1 MLEEAIDSQT
11 TLLHETG
18 DVNEM
23 LIENTGDVDLFIQ
36 AGDIVEERG

>member
-18 DVNEM
+18 DVNE
-23 LIENTGDVDLFIQ
+23 LFIENTGDVDLFIQ